1 MGGCLL
7 FVIELTG
14 EPCNELK
21 GSLYFAIWNEEC
33 NTVLLSGGLDST
45 IITAIRKP
53 ENSITVGFGA
63 EAADIKFAKI
73 AARKFVRNQIIRNLS
88 IQEILR
94 LIDDVIVT
102 LKTFDPITIRN
113 AVVPYAG
120 MEVAKSAGLDRVYTG
135 DGADEVFAGYNFL
148 RRYLG
153 DMKRLEKEI
162 SRLRT
167 IMTFPSFNIGKRLN
181 VKIVTPFL
189 NDNVI
194 RIAKML
200 PVSKLVGL
208 YGDRVWG
215 KMVLRRCYRNELGED
230 FSWRVKLA
238 QEEGAGITSI
248 REILSNIYT
257 DSRFTDEVRQAEH
270 HGIIIR
276 DKEHLHYYKS
286 FIRNFSVDAM
296 QECSELKC
304 PGCGNCVSI
313 ISNYCRLCGLHPV
326 HENNY

>member
-1 MGGCLL
+1 LTE
-7 FVIELTG
+7 EL
-14 EPCNELK
+14 CNELK
-21 GSLYFAIWNEEC
+21 GSLYSAIWSEEC

-45 IITAIRKP
+45 IITSIRKP

-63 EAADIKFAKI
+63 EAPDIQFAKI
-73 AARKFVRNQIIRNLS
+73 AARKFVSYQIIRNLS
-88 IQEILR
+88 TQEILG
-94 LIDDVIVT
+94 LIDDVVVT

-120 MEVAKSAGLDRVYTG
+120 LEIAKRAGINRVYTG
-135 DGADEVFAGYNFL
+135 DGADEIFAGYNFL
-148 RRYLG
+148 RKYLG

-167 IMTFPSFNIGKRLN
+167 IMTFPSFNIGKRLKI
-181 VKIVTPFL
+181 KIVAPFL
-189 NDNVI
+189 NENVV
-194 RIAKML
+194 RIAKSL
-200 PVSKLVGL
+200 PVSSLVGL
-208 YGDRVWG
+208 YRDRVWG
-215 KMVLRRCYRNELGED
+215 KMVLRRCYRKELGED
-230 FSWRVKLA
+230 FRWRVKLA

-248 REILSNIYT
+248 REILKNIYT
-257 DSRFTDEVRQAEH
+257 DSRFADEVRQAEH
-270 HGIIIR
+270 HGIILR

-296 QECSELKC
+296 KECSELKC

-313 ISNYCRLCGLHPV
+313 ISNYCQLCGLYPV